1 MKHFNAL
8 HSALTRQQA
17 WPALPLREWQPTYHN
32 LHMWT
37 QIVGKVRLELT
48 ENTNHWWNVP
58 FYVNARGLTT
68 SPIPYGDFAFE
79 VQFDFLEHRLHI
91 DRSDGQRRQIELVP
105 RTVADFYSEFMSAL
119 RELGIEVSIY
129 TKPVEVPDPIPF
141 PEDRRYKAYDRD
153 AAQRFWRILLSC
165 DAVFQQ
171 FRARFLGKCSPVH
184 FFWGSFDLAVT
195 RFSGRR
201 APERPGADAITREA
215 YSHEVI
221 SAGWW
226 PGGQDVDGP
235 AFYCYAVPAPAG
247 LEQQTVRP
255 QAAYWNPQLQEFL
268 LMYDEVRE
276 AAEMYD
282 DSRNSAEPEQL
293 LMEFLQSTYEAA
305 ADLAHWNR
313 EELEV
318 GARAA

>member
-1 MKHFNAL
+1 MKQSNAP
-8 HSALTRQQA
+8 HSSALTRQQA
-17 WPALPLREWQPTYHN
+17 WPALPLREWEPTYHN
-32 LHMWT
+32 LHMWA

-48 ENTNHWWNVP
+48 PNSNHWWNVP

-68 SPIPYGDFAFE
+68 SPIPYGDQAFE
-79 VQFDFLEHRLHI
+79 VQFDFLEHWVHI

-105 RTVADFYSEFMSAL
+105 RTVADFNSEFLSAL
-119 RELGIEVSIY
+119 HELGIEVSIY
-129 TKPVEVPDPIPF
+129 GKPVEVADPVPF
-141 PEDRRYKAYDRD
+141 AEDRLYKAYDRD
-153 AAQRFWRILLSC
+153 GAQRLWRILLSC

-226 PGGQDVDGP
+226 PGGQGLDGA
-235 AFYCYAVPAPAG
+235 AFYAYAAPSPTG
-247 LEQQTVRP
+247 LENQQVRP
-255 QAAYWNPQLQEFL
+255 EAAHWHPQLQEFI
-268 LMYDEVRE
+268 LMYDQVRL
-276 AAEMYD
+276 ADA
-282 DSRNSAEPEQL
+282 PEQL
-293 LMEFLQSTYEAA
+293 LLEFLQSTYASAA
-305 ADLAHWNR
+305 ELAHWNR
-313 EELEV
+313 QELEV
-318 GARAA
+318 STKVA